1 MKMFSHKPAFHVRCP
16 GFFILL
22 ISVALSPLIII
33 SQTGASQSPDRSDI
47 AAHFE
52 AAQQAQRSQD
62 YVAAEREY
70 MAVLAVK
77 PDFAEVHM
85 NLGLLY
91 QLQDRIPDATTE
103 FLRALKI
110 KPALTGAN
118 FFLGV
123 DYCKSGEGAKAVP
136 YLKAAAHAEPNRPDI
151 WSWLATAHEMTGDID
166 AEVATLREALA
177 SQPRNLDLLY
187 LLGHSY
193 ERLGKEEVK
202 RLQKA
207 APGSARAEE
216 LLAESYA
223 SSSEWPLAVIHFQ
236 NALAATPDAP
246 AIHIELGEV
255 LLREGKVR
263 RAREEFDEELRRFP
277 DSSRSLVRRGEVKLV
292 TGDLEGAL
300 TDWNRVLEANAQ
312 QAARILGIQ
321 EMGLGDAAFEQ
332 LPSDLRESMQMFA
345 PVLHT
350 RNTPAAHFALAFL
363 AVQAGNT
370 SAAAAEWAQITAT
383 SVDARDS
390 RSCSEAQLS
399 RSLKEERYAD
409 ITRCGKHVLRPAS
422 PADFRILV
430 ARALFETG
438 DYQAALE
445 ILSKLPRADRHSP
458 EAAYWLARCYEK
470 LATAAYLSLYQ
481 ADPDSYRMH
490 QLSGDL
496 AAAKNDDGK
505 AIEEY
510 RAAVALKP
518 ALPNLHYSLGHI
530 LWKDLKVNEA
540 RQEFEAELKLNSRH
554 PGALNELGDTYLLEH
569 QPEKALPLLERAL
582 AMDSANPDIHRDL
595 GTAYSELQN
604 YQRAAV
610 EFNIAISADYD
621 GSVHYKLARA
631 YQALGEKEK
640 ANREFAISTAL
651 NQRSHSRLE
660 KQTERMGEIEKWV
673 REP

>member
-1 MKMFSHKPAFHVRCP
+1 MA
-16 GFFILL
+16 
-22 ISVALSPLIII
+22 ISMALSPLGVASKTEF
-33 SQTGASQSPDRSDI
+33 SQTSERSDI
-47 AAHFE
+47 ATHFE

-62 YVAAEREY
+62 YEAAEREY
-70 MAVLAVK
+70 LAVLAIQ
-77 PDFAEVHM
+77 PDFAEAHM

-91 QLQDRIPDATTE
+91 QLQDRIPNAMTE
-103 FLRALKI
+103 FRQALKL

-123 DYCKSGEGAKAVP
+123 DYCRSGDGAKAVP
-136 YLKAAAHAEPNRPDI
+136 YLQAAAHAEPNRPDI
-151 WSWLATAHEMTGDID
+151 WSWLATAHEMSGDID

-177 SQPRNLDLLY
+177 SQPQNLDLLY

-193 ERLGKEEVK
+193 ERLGKDEVK

-207 APGSARAEE
+207 APGSARSEE
-216 LLAESYA
+216 LLAQSYA
-223 SSSEWPLAVIHFQ
+223 ASSEWPLAVIHFQ
-236 NALAATPDAP
+236 NALTASSDIPG
-246 AIHIELGEV
+246 IRIELGET
-255 LLREGKVR
+255 LLREGKVK
-263 RAREEFDEELRRFP
+263 RAGEEFDEELRRFP
-277 DSSRSLVRRGEVKLV
+277 DSLRAVARRGEVHLV

-300 TDWNRVLEANAQ
+300 LDWNRVLETNAQ
-312 QAARILGIQ
+312 QAAKILGIR

-332 LPSDLRESMQMFA
+332 LPPDLREGMQSFV
-345 PVLHT
+345 PVLQT

-370 SAAAAEWAQITAT
+370 SAAADEWAQVNTMG
-383 SVDARDS
+383 VGARDS
-390 RSCSEAQLS
+390 RSCSEIDLNRA
-399 RSLKEERYAD
+399 LKEEHYGEV
-409 ITRCGKHVLRPAS
+409 TRCGTEVLRPAS
-422 PADFRILV
+422 PPKFRILV
-430 ARALFETG
+430 ASALFETG

-445 ILSKLPRADRHSP
+445 ILSKLPSAERLSP
-458 EAAYWLARCYEK
+458 EVAYGLARCYEK
-470 LATAAYLSLYQ
+470 LATAAYLNLYQ
-481 ADPDSYRMH
+481 ADPNSYRMH

-510 RAAVALKP
+510 RAAIALKA
-518 ALPNLHYSLGHI
+518 ALPNLHYSLGHV
-530 LWKDLKVNEA
+530 LWKDLKVSEA
-540 RQEFEAELKLNSRH
+540 RQEFEEELKLNSQH

-569 QPEKALPLLERAL
+569 QPEKAMPLLERAL
-582 AMDSANPDIHRDL
+582 AMDPANPDIHRDL

-604 YQRAAV
+604 YRQAAA

-631 YQALGEKEK
+631 YQSLGEKEK
-640 ANREFAISTAL
+640 ASREFAISMAL

-660 KQTERMGEIEKWV
+660 KQTERLSEIEKWV

>member
-1 MKMFSHKPAFHVRCP
+1 MSIFSHPAALRVRCL
-16 GFFILL
+16 GFLTML
-22 ISVALSPLIII
+22 ISMALSPLCVA
-33 SQTGASQSPDRSDI
+33 SKAGSSQSSERSDI
-47 AAHFE
+47 ATHFE

-91 QLQDRIPDATTE
+91 QLQDRIPDAMTE
-103 FLRALKI
+103 FRRALKL

-123 DYCKSGEGAKAVP
+123 DYCKNGEGAKAVP

-151 WSWLATAHEMTGDID
+151 WSWLATAHEMSGDID
-166 AEVATLREALA
+166 AEVATLREAIA

-193 ERLGKEEVK
+193 ERLGKDEVK

-207 APGSARAEE
+207 APGSARSEE
-216 LLAESYA
+216 LLAQSYA
-223 SSSEWPLAVIHFQ
+223 ASSEWPLAIIRFQ
-236 NALAATPDAP
+236 NALTASPDTPAVRV
-246 AIHIELGEV
+246 ELGET
-255 LLREGKVR
+255 LLREGKVK
-263 RAREEFDEELRRFP
+263 RAGEEFDEELRRFP
-277 DSSRSLVRRGEVKLV
+277 ASLRALARRGEVKLV

-300 TDWNRVLEANAQ
+300 LDWNQVLETSPK
-312 QAARILGIQ
+312 QAAKILGIR

-332 LPSDLRESMQMFA
+332 LPPDLRESMQTFV
-345 PVLHT
+345 PVLRS
-350 RNTPAAHFALAFL
+350 RNTPVAHFALAFL
-363 AVQAGNT
+363 AIQAGNT
-370 SAAAAEWAQITAT
+370 APAADEWAQVNTTVA
-383 SVDARDS
+383 DNRDS
-390 RSCSEAQLS
+390 RSCSEADLS
-399 RSLKEERYAD
+399 QSLKEERYVD
-409 ITRCGKHVLRPAS
+409 ITRCGTSVLRPAS
-422 PADFRILV
+422 PSNFRILV
-430 ARALFETG
+430 ARASFETG
-438 DYQAALE
+438 AYQASLE
-445 ILSKLPRADRHSP
+445 ILSKLPLADRHSP

-470 LATAAYLSLYQ
+470 LATAAYLSLYE
-481 ADPDSYRMH
+481 ADPNSYRMH

-518 ALPNLHYSLGHI
+518 ALPNLHYSLGHV

-582 AMDSANPDIHRDL
+582 AMDPANPDIHRDL

-640 ANREFAISTAL
+640 ANREFAASTAL

-660 KQTERMGEIEKWV
+660 KQTERLNEIEKWV
-673 REP
+673 HEP

>member
-1 MKMFSHKPAFHVRCP
+1 MNIFNHPPAFLGRSL
-16 GFFILL
+16 GFLTML
-22 ISVALSPLIII
+22 ISAALHPLCIA
-33 SQTGASQSPDRSDI
+33 SQTGSWQGPEHSDLTS
-47 AAHFE
+47 HFE
-52 AAQQAQRSQD
+52 AAQQAQRNQD

-70 MAVLAVK
+70 MAVLAIN
-77 PDFAEVHM
+77 PNFAEVHM

-91 QLQDRIPDATTE
+91 QLQDRIPDAMTE
-103 FLRALKI
+103 FRRALKLE
-110 KPALTGAN
+110 PALTGAN

-123 DYCKSGEGAKAVP
+123 DYCRSGDGAKAVP

-151 WSWLATAHEMTGDID
+151 WSWLATAHELSDDID

-216 LLAESYA
+216 LLAESYSA
-223 SSSEWPLAVIHFQ
+223 SSEWPLAVIHFQ
-236 NALAATPDAP
+236 NSLAASPDIP
-246 AIHIELGEV
+246 AIRIELGET
-255 LLREGKVR
+255 LLREGKVK
-263 RAREEFDEELRRFP
+263 RAGEEFDEELRRFP
-277 DSSRSLVRRGEVKLV
+277 GSLRALVRRGEVKLV

-300 TDWNRVLEANAQ
+300 LDWNRVLETSAP
-312 QAARILGIQ
+312 QAAKILGIR

-332 LPSDLRESMQMFA
+332 LPQDLRESILRFA
-345 PVLHT
+345 PVLQA

-370 SAAAAEWAQITAT
+370 SAAADEWPQVNAPAATAP
-383 SVDARDS
+383 DS
-390 RSCSEAQLS
+390 RSCSEAELS
-399 RSLKEERYAD
+399 QSLKKERFAD
-409 ITRCGKHVLRPAS
+409 LARCGTHVLRPAS
-422 PADFRILV
+422 PANFRILV
-430 ARALFETG
+430 AGAWFETG
-438 DYQAALE
+438 NYQTSLE
-445 ILSKLPRADRHSP
+445 TLSKLPLADRRSP

-470 LATAAYLSLYQ
+470 LATAAYLNLYE
-481 ADPDSYRMH
+481 ADPNSYRMH

-510 RAAVALKP
+510 RAAIALKP
-518 ALPNLHYSLGHI
+518 ALPNLHYSLGHV

-569 QPEKALPLLERAL
+569 QPEKAMPFLERAL
-582 AMDSANPDIHRDL
+582 AMDPANPDIHRDL

-604 YQRAAV
+604 YQQAAV
-610 EFNIAISADYD
+610 EFSIAIAADYD

-631 YQALGEKEK
+631 YQSLGEKEK
-640 ANREFAISTAL
+640 ANHEFAISTAL
-651 NQRSHSRLE
+651 NQRSHTRLE
-660 KQTERMGEIEKWV
+660 KQTERLNEIEKWV
-673 REP
+673 HEP

>member
-1 MKMFSHKPAFHVRCP
+1 MNIFSHPAVFRLRSL
-16 GFFILL
+16 GFLMML
-22 ISVALSPLIII
+22 ISVALSPICVASKTGS
-33 SQTGASQSPDRSDI
+33 SQNSERSVI
-47 AAHFE
+47 ATHFE
-52 AAQQAQRSQD
+52 AAQQAQRNQD
-62 YVAAEREY
+62 YIAAEREY
-70 MAVLAVK
+70 MAVLAIK

-91 QLQDRIPDATTE
+91 QLQDRIPDAMTE
-103 FLRALKI
+103 FRRALKL

-123 DYCKSGEGAKAVP
+123 DYCKSGEGAKAVS
-136 YLKAAAHAEPNRPDI
+136 YLTAAAHAEPNRPDI
-151 WSWLATAHEMTGDID
+151 WSWLATAYEMSGDIN
-166 AEVATLREALA
+166 AEVATLREAIA

-216 LLAESYA
+216 LLAQSYA
-223 SSSEWPLAVIHFQ
+223 ASSEWPLAVIRFQ
-236 NALAATPDAP
+236 NALAASPDIP
-246 AIHIELGEV
+246 AIRIELGET
-255 LLREGKVR
+255 LLREGKVK

-277 DSSRSLVRRGEVKLV
+277 DSLRALARRGEVKLV

-300 TDWNRVLEANAQ
+300 LDWTRVLETNAQ
-312 QAARILGIQ
+312 QAAKILGIR

-332 LPSDLRESMQMFA
+332 LPPDLREGVQRFV
-345 PVLHT
+345 PVLQT
-350 RNTPAAHFALAFL
+350 RNTLAAHFALAFL
-363 AVQAGNT
+363 AIQAGNT
-370 SAAAAEWAQITAT
+370 SAAADEWAQVITAR
-383 SVDARDS
+383 VDS
-390 RSCSEAQLS
+390 RDAQSCSEADLS

-409 ITRCGKHVLRPAS
+409 LTRCGTHVLRPAS
-422 PADFRILV
+422 PANFRILV
-430 ARALFETG
+430 AGASFEMG
-438 DYQAALE
+438 DYQASLE
-445 ILSKLPRADRHSP
+445 ILSKLPPADRHSP

-470 LATAAYLSLYQ
+470 LATAAYLNLYE
-481 ADPDSYRMH
+481 ADPNSYRMH

-496 AAAKNDDGK
+496 AAAKNDDSK

-518 ALPNLHYSLGHI
+518 ALPNLHYSLGHV

-582 AMDSANPDIHRDL
+582 AMDPANPDIHRDL

-640 ANREFAISTAL
+640 ASREFATSTAL

-673 REP
+673 HEP